1 MKSKLQGWWRTTI
14 VGRSARLLT
23 KAERRK
29 VLAVAILQVLFGL
42 LDLLGIAAVGMLGA
56 LAISGIGSQQPG
68 NRVSDALSLLGLE
81 NQPLQVQATIIGL
94 VAAFL
99 LIGKTIITVIFSR
112 KIVFFL
118 SRRGARISA
127 TLIDKLLSKSLLV
140 VQKRSHQQTVY
151 SYGRRGSDYYWNF
164 VYSRHNSF
172 RCFIAINFVNWLAH
186 G

>member
-1 MKSKLQGWWRTTI
+1 VKSKLQGWWRTTI

-151 SYGRRGSDYYWNF
+151 SLTAGVEAITIGILYTAVTILSD
-164 VYSRHNSF
+164 VSLLLILS
-172 RCFIAINFVNWLAH
+172 I

>member
-1 MKSKLQGWWRTTI
+1 MKSRLQGWWRATI

-42 LDLLGIAAVGMLGA
+42 LDLLGIAAVGLLGA
-56 LAISGIGSQQPG
+56 LAISGIGSRQPG

-81 NQPLQVQATIIGL
+81 SQPLQVQATIIGL
-94 VAAFL
+94 AAAFL

-127 TLIDKLLSKSLLV
+127 TPSSITTSVMMRSCTKSHTTCNISFVAVKLRTGKRWRSSGIAPSTLS
-140 VQKRSHQQTVY
+140 
-151 SYGRRGSDYYWNF
+151 
-164 VYSRHNSF
+164 
-172 RCFIAINFVNWLAH
+172 
-186 G
+186 